1 MTNEKLNLMVGF
13 PSTGKTTFIAALYEY
28 LKHSKNVSFSLDC
41 LPDDREYLE
50 QLVES
55 WIRCE
60 LVARTI
66 SGKYEKVT
74 LSVTTN
80 HKCIQL
86 VIPDLAGETYR
97 QIFLQRE
104 IDNDLYTNIRETHGI
119 LVFINSTLDDI
130 SSHNR
135 HGIQEDNVLGV
146 DSSQFPPFS
155 VEETPLR
162 VQLVDILQMILD
174 ANKNV
179 PKVAVIISAWD
190 IVEDNITPNQWVE
203 NNITFLYNFLK
214 HNFPEF
220 QCFGISAQG
229 GDYAKKKDEL
239 LAIENPID
247 RIKVY
252 MEDNYSNDITMPL
265 QYLIN

>member
-1 MTNEKLNLMVGF
+1 MTNERLNLMVGF

-28 LKHSKNVSFSLDC
+28 LKHSKNGSLSLDC
-41 LPDDREYLE
+41 LPENREYLE

-55 WIRCE
+55 WMRCE
-60 LVARTI
+60 LVARTT

-74 LSVTTN
+74 LSVSTN
-80 HKCIQL
+80 NEVIQL
-86 VIPDLAGETYR
+86 VVPDFAGETYS

-104 IDNDLYTNIRETHGI
+104 MDNDLYTNIKETHGI
-119 LVFINSTLDDI
+119 LVFINSSLDDI

-135 HGIQEDNVLGV
+135 HGIQEDNILGV

-155 VEETPLR
+155 IEETPLR

-174 ANKNV
+174 ANENV

-190 IVEDNITPNQWVE
+190 IVEDTITPNQWFE
-203 NNITFLYNFLK
+203 KNITFLYNFLK
-214 HNFPEF
+214 HNFRAF

-229 GDYAKKKDEL
+229 GDYTQKKDEL
-239 LAIENPID
+239 LAIVNPID

-252 MEDNYSNDITMPL
+252 VEDNCSNDITMPL
-265 QYLIN
+265 KYLIN